1 MTFDLGVFA
10 EYGREGDDTIAH
22 VSTGERVIPPG
33 VLGKDLSKKIDNKM
47 EAMGLDP
54 DRYIV
59 GSEKNSINP
68 ATGQPEFFLGTLL
81 KSGASLAGDLFGS
94 RSDRKALEKLTE
106 DAERTAAAIEAL
118 EYSERGIGGP
128 LGGISYDEDG
138 NLVVTPGERPTALA
152 EQFAALGA
160 DLAGRTT
167 QDADRVRGLIEDP
180 IYSREELLDMF
191 TSGLPMAERG
201 IISDTDSALSRIYGR
216 QGISSGSAG
225 AMGRAQAQADMAR
238 QALRTGA
245 EAGATDAYLR
255 NLTGTSNALAAAL
268 GLETGALANLQNL
281 AGAELGAL
289 GAPYAALPYSLDY
302 NKNRSLFDIA
312 RLTGAANARM
322 GPAELQAR
330 MGGSN
335 RGGAFMDF
343 LGNIAG
349 DFFG

>member
-1 MTFDLGVFA
+1 M
-10 EYGREGDDTIAH
+10 
-22 VSTGERVIPPG
+22 
-33 VLGKDLSKKIDNKM
+33 
-47 EAMGLDP
+47 
-54 DRYIV
+54 
-59 GSEKNSINP
+59 
-68 ATGQPEFFLGTLL
+68 
-81 KSGASLAGDLFGS
+81 
-94 RSDRKALEKLTE
+94 
-106 DAERTAAAIEAL
+106 

-201 IISDTDSALSRIYGR
+201 IISDTDSALSRILGGR
-216 QGISSGSAG
+216 GISSGSAG

-268 GLETGALANLQNL
+268 GLETGALAYLQNV
-281 AGAELGAL
+281 GGDELCAL